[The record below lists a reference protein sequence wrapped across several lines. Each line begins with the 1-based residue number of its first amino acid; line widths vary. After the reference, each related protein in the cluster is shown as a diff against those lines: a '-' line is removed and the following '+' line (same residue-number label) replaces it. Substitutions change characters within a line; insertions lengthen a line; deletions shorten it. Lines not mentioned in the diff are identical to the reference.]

1 MLIEVNTD
9 NHITGSAELT
19 AEMEA
24 TVESALSHF
33 NKQVTRVEVH
43 LGDVNGKK
51 GGEDDIRCVME
62 ARLEGRPP
70 AAVSHQA
77 ATLSD
82 AADGAAAK
90 LKAHLE
96 SILGRLRDH

>member
-9 NHITGSAELT
+9 NNITGSAELA

-33 NKQVTRVEVH
+33 SKQITRVEVH
-43 LGDVNGKK
+43 LGDVNSRK
-51 GGEDDIRCVME
+51 GGGDDIRCVME
-62 ARLEGRPP
+62 ARIEGRPP
-70 AAVSHQA
+70 AAVTHHAGTVSE
-77 ATLSD
+77 
-82 AADGAAAK
+82 AADGAAGK

-96 SILGRLRDH
+96 SVLGRLSDH

>member
-9 NHITGSAELT
+9 NHITGSAELS

-24 TVESALSHF
+24 TVEAALSHF
-33 NKQVTRVEVH
+33 SRQITRVEVH

-51 GGEDDIRCVME
+51 GGDDDIRCMME

-70 AAVSHQA
+70 AAVTHQA
-77 ATLSD
+77 GTLSD
-82 AADGAAAK
+82 AAEGAAGK

-96 SILGRLRDH
+96 SILGRLSDH